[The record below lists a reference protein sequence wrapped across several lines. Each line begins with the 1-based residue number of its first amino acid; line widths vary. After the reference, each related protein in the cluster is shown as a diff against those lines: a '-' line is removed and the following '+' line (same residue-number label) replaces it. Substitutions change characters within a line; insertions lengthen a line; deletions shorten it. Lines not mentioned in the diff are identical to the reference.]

1 MRACDL
7 FLAMWQLSGSA
18 RISAQIESMKTMSL
32 SLCLTHTFFFPE
44 WCLESHQDWS
54 PEKPP
59 GVLKIYS
66 SIF

>member
-1 MRACDL
+1 MSTSNLLFIIPILQMRACDL

-44 WCLESHQDWS
+44 
-54 PEKPP
+54 
-59 GVLKIYS
+59 
-66 SIF
+66 